1 MAPTTDRRAG
11 DGARRPR
18 CNDFRLSA
26 LKPEHLQQP
35 ERSLAGGRDCRG
47 PRTGP
52 RRGLS
57 RAAARLFHSD
67 RRSLGEMTKGDAS
80 EAMVKKNVVYIS
92 PYFWPETI
100 GSAPYCTDVAAWL
113 GEKGNDI
120 EVIAFRPHYPNADQ
134 FAAWQDGSR
143 DSESYRGAHIRR
155 IRTRGRGT
163 GGFRD
168 RLASDLAFLF
178 GVLRHAFRPMPT
190 KPDAIV
196 AYVPSCLS
204 LFGAA
209 VLSWRTGAPVIG
221 IVHDIES
228 GLAAALG
235 IAKTGTRRAMR
246 FVERLAFNRAA
257 KIIVLTDGMA
267 TELRDIGYRG
277 PLTVLP
283 IWSPLFPEKEL
294 SPSSPPTVAYSGN
307 FGKKQNL
314 DQILPLIRLLSE
326 RRPDV
331 RVTLRGDGSE
341 RPRIERLVAQ
351 MGVTNTVFLPLAP
364 AEQMAESL
372 QAADIHLVPQAKN
385 VANYALP
392 SKLFTIMAV
401 GRPFVCIAE
410 AGSPLDLLARTSG
423 AGLCIHPND
432 DEGLFAAVSTLL
444 ADRALIG
451 DMGQRGRH
459 FVAANMDRNMILS
472 SYEELIVGAYAS
484 PTRPV
489 PSRWQTT

>member
-1 MAPTTDRRAG
+1 
-11 DGARRPR
+11 
-18 CNDFRLSA
+18 
-26 LKPEHLQQP
+26 
-35 ERSLAGGRDCRG
+35 
-47 PRTGP
+47 
-52 RRGLS
+52 
-57 RAAARLFHSD
+57 
-67 RRSLGEMTKGDAS
+67 MTKS
-80 EAMVKKNVVYIS
+80 VVYIS

-100 GSAPYCTDVAAWL
+100 GSAPYCTDVCSWL
-113 GEKGNDI
+113 SEKGHDVQ
-120 EVIAFRPHYPNADQ
+120 VIAFRPHYPNADQ

-143 DSESYRGAHIRR
+143 DIEHHRGAHIQR

-168 RLASDLAFLF
+168 RLASDLAFLA
-178 GVLRHAFRPMPT
+178 GVLRHAFRRMPA
-190 KPDAIV
+190 KPDVIV

-235 IAKTGTRRAMR
+235 IAKTGTQRMMR

-257 KIIVLTDGMA
+257 RMIVLTEGMA

-283 IWSPLFPEKEL
+283 IWAPMFPEKNV

-314 DQILPLIRLLSE
+314 DQILPLIQMLHE

-331 RVTLRGDGSE
+331 RVILRGDGSE
-341 RPRIERLVAQ
+341 RPRIERLVAER
-351 MGVTNTVFLPLAP
+351 GVTNTAFLPLAP
-364 AEQMAESL
+364 ADQMAESL
-372 QAADIHLVPQAKN
+372 QAADVHLVPQAKN

-401 GRPFVCIAE
+401 GRPFVCVAE
-410 AGSPLDLLARTSG
+410 AGSPLDLLAQNSG
-423 AGLCIHPND
+423 AGMCVHPND

-444 ADRALIG
+444 ADRALMRE
-451 DMGQRGRH
+451 MGQRGRR
-459 FVAANMDRNMILS
+459 FVAANMDRGTILG
-472 SYEELIVGAYAS
+472 SYEELIVGSHAS
-484 PTRPV
+484 AVR
-489 PSRWQTT
+489 SRSSRLADGLADRKA